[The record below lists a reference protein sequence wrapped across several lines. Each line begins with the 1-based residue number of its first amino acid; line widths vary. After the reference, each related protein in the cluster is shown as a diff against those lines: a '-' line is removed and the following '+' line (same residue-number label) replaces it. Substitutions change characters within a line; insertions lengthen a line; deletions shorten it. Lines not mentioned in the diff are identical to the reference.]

1 MLLESSNCARLL
13 LTADDH
19 SELGGGMHLEETLC
33 IHSFIHLTAVGLQP
47 LLGLGDARVSTYSLV
62 ENQILNKCVVKSVI
76 LAIKKN
82 NSTGVIELKS
92 LGG

>member
-1 MLLESSNCARLL
+1 MPELP
-13 LTADDH
+13 LTADGH
-19 SELGGGMHLEETLC
+19 SEPGGGMHLEETLY
-33 IHSFIHLTAVGLQP
+33 IHSFIHSTAVGLQP

-62 ENQILNKCVVKSVI
+62 ENQILSKHVVKSVI

-82 NSTGVIELKS
+82 NSTGMTELKS

>member
-1 MLLESSNCARLL
+1 
-13 LTADDH
+13 
-19 SELGGGMHLEETLC
+19 MHLEETLC

-47 LLGLGDARVSTYSLV
+47 LLVLGDARVFTYSLV
-62 ENQILNKCVVKSVI
+62 ENQILNKHVVKSVI

-82 NSTGVIELKS
+82 NSTGVTELKS

>member
-1 MLLESSNCARLL
+1 MLLGSSNCARLL

-33 IHSFIHLTAVGLQP
+33 IHLTAVGLQP
-47 LLGLGDARVSTYSLV
+47 LLGLGDARVFTYSLV
-62 ENQILNKCVVKSVI
+62 ENQILNKHVVKSVI

-82 NSTGVIELKS
+82 NSTGVTELKS

>member
-1 MLLESSNCARLL
+1 MPELP
-13 LTADDH
+13 LTADGH
-19 SELGGGMHLEETLC
+19 SEPGGGMHLKETLC

-47 LLGLGDARVSTYSLV
+47 LLGLGDARLSTYSLV
-62 ENQILNKCVVKSVI
+62 ENQVLSKHVVKSVI

-82 NSTGVIELKS
+82 NSPGMIELKP